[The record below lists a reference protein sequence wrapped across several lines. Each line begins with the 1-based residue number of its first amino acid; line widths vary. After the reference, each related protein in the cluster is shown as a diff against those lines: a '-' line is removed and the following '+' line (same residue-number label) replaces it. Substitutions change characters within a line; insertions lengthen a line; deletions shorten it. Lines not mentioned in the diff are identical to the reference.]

1 MGESGERRSQQS
13 RSVGGGGGQG
23 NPSPGPSPSGPGGR
37 RAGGSRA
44 QLPPQ
49 PETRLETSRELGS
62 GISLRCLATG
72 RTLAGP
78 QANPRCSLKSPT
90 MGEGGGGRSFGTA
103 RELQKLKQQAME
115 YYRENDVP
123 RRLEELLNST
133 FYLQP
138 ADVYGHLVGTWD
150 KHASL
155 QPLSPS
161 PRLALRQRHA
171 PAPQRCA
178 RAPPPR
184 ASEPSGARSRGGR
197 DPERESASGRRTG
210 AVWAR
215 GGQASSPPLRRPAR
229 CVARCFLNADLNT
242 A

>member
-1 MGESGERRSQQS
+1 MKDEASRARASRGAGGKGTRARGPAPRGGEA
-13 RSVGGGGGQG
+13 
-23 NPSPGPSPSGPGGR
+23 GGR
-37 RAGGSRA
+37 GSRA

-90 MGEGGGGRSFGTA
+90 MGEEGGGRSFGTA

-184 ASEPSGARSRGGR
+184 ASEPSGAGSRGGG

-215 GGQASSPPLRRPAR
+215 GRAGFLATSASARPVGCQVFFQRRS
-229 CVARCFLNADLNT
+229 
-242 A
+242 